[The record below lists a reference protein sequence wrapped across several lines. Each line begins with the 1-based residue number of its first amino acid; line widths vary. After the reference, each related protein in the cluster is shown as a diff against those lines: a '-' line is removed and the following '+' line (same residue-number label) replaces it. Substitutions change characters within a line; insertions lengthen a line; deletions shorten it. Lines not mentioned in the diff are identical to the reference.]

1 MLERLGIRDFRN
13 LAEVELETTGR
24 VLLVHGP
31 NGSGKTSLLEAIH
44 YLATGRSF
52 RTHLVEPLIRSACT
66 RFVLRADLRCDDR
79 TTHRLGL
86 ERSRRQ
92 VRRRLDGEDQRSQL
106 PLSRLFPV
114 LAIHPDTHLLVSG
127 SPSLRRRFM
136 DWGCFHHDE
145 AFAGLWSR
153 YARLARHRAQLLRG
167 HAPSAEIRAI
177 DQTMVPLADGLH
189 QARLQFLSRFVPVWQ
204 AHLDQFSRDL
214 PPDLELVYLRG
225 WGEELSFVDSLSLNL
240 TRDRRLGRTTA
251 GPHRASFHLLVGG
264 QPAGRVLSRG
274 QQKLL
279 AIALAIAQ
287 ASLLTQARDRA
298 PLLLIDD
305 LASEL
310 DRHHI
315 EKVASHLS
323 SLPSQVV
330 LTAVDP
336 RAFEQSGI
344 RPERVF
350 HVKHGEVEE
359 DDIMPYP

>member
-1 MLERLGIRDFRN
+1 MLERLGILDFRN

-24 VLLVHGP
+24 VLLLHGP

-52 RTHLVEPLIRSACT
+52 RTHLVEPLIRSGCA
-66 RFVLRADLRCDDR
+66 RFVLRADLRSEDR
-79 TTHRLGL
+79 VTHRLGL

-127 SPSLRRRFM
+127 PPSLRRRFM

-145 AFAGLWSR
+145 DFAGVWSR

-167 HAPSAEIRAI
+167 QAPTTELRAI
-177 DQTMVPLADGLH
+177 DRTMVPLADRLH
-189 QARLQFLSRFVPVWQ
+189 RARLEFLSRFAPVWQ
-204 AHLDQFSRDL
+204 AHLAEFSREL
-214 PPDLELVYLRG
+214 PLDLELVYLRG
-225 WGEELSFVDSLSLNL
+225 WGEDLSFEDSLSLNL
-240 TRDRRLGRTTA
+240 TRDRKLGRTTT
-251 GPHRASFHLLVGG
+251 GPHRASFHLLAAG

-287 ASLLTQARDRA
+287 ASLLSQARDCA
-298 PLLLIDD
+298 PLLLVDD

-315 EKVASHLS
+315 ERVASHLS
-323 SLPSQVV
+323 ALPSQVV
-330 LTAVDP
+330 LTSVDP
-336 RAFEQSGI
+336 RAFEESGI

-359 DDIMPYP
+359 DDIMPHP